1 MFATDTTYNINYKS
15 TIRNRAEQ
23 IQDVIASF
31 KAELEMYN
39 RPLKPR
45 GETRPTIR
53 FARKSKLTNEQLD
66 YLAELEAE
74 LEGGEPAMLSAIVE
88 EKQLPT
94 TDGWLFRDGTFME
107 VDLATQG
114 NAEASLVTHRESI
127 ITVIV
132 DKHERALEDF
142 LDEKGVESELMLDD
156 NDIYELAKRLGYARI
171 VSSGTELYVEATGEL
186 SSRQRAALK
195 DASIESEMSVIRDL
209 GPNRARQ
216 FITLFDGKLQFS
228 PATEVDEPI
237 ERFEGALTS
246 VANQLADLLPANINV
261 EFDSTLD
268 GEAAVSRADFRTIR
282 VNAEKLYKRVANMN
296 KRGAKASIRSL
307 IDHEVAHIAVG
318 MEFTPDEV
326 AKVADSL
333 GEQRLQQVAEE
344 YYSATGL
351 TADEIRRRV
360 ATDRESGRLTN
371 SDIADE
377 WLRMTVTKVALG
389 QTSEND
395 IRYAL
400 KDPTLLDAV
409 VRSIQAFIT
418 KLRQLFT
425 DYPTAETAA
434 MVSRASRTFNKIKKG
449 TAMPDSNV
457 LEDTGFGDSESLF
470 AALDGA
476 PEVGRTMYS
485 VPVMSSNPKK
495 VDGFMATLKSKMYNL
510 PAELRAISN
519 MRTGTINTISSSL
532 KDFIRDFPKM
542 RDTAIAAG
550 VSVDDIKTL
559 FGTTAP
565 PITDAALKD
574 INNKVDSFEAQLDT
588 TGLTEEQVEQRVL
601 DYRESLK
608 RDERLKF
615 NTEFRKKQ
623 IAAEKAVAAAGFGGL
638 VSKAIALR
646 TDINKMREYGGI
658 GFDESNDVYLTRA
671 YRYFTTEGWAMAARS
686 GGQIT
691 VDGKV
696 VDFERLR
703 SNAAEMYREQAQ
715 INLSKTGRPYTQQD
729 VSDMTLDMLD
739 KYLETL
745 ETMSKTTDRIAVDSL
760 RKDLNRF
767 KPKKDIDST
776 FRELLGEIDDPVAN
790 AANTLFKVGMM
801 SANEQFRN
809 QFAQTAIDLGLA
821 SKQPKPDYIKWRS
834 ESSFATMGPMA
845 GLWFDP
851 KIAGVLDE
859 TFGVNMANHTANSTK
874 MMSKIGRGV
883 SRMSGFAVQMK
894 TQLGI
899 GYWPRNAIGGYL
911 MGAAQ
916 GIFWN
921 PLSDAGRESVIQ
933 AARGAFSNL
942 PTEEKQRDAILR
954 LVQLNVL
961 NDQSQGRVVQDMIRG
976 LIATPEQ
983 ELLELM
989 ADIDEA
995 RATKDA
1001 GGVVARM
1008 KQKGL
1013 IKGVFDL
1020 AGSKYGSLTDFLGA
1034 LDGMIDGLYKVN
1046 AYYFERG
1053 VIDRHSGNSLSDAE
1067 KDEAAARKVKLVF
1080 AGHSQVIDPVQSFNR
1095 TPLASIFLPFAR
1107 WKSEVFRT
1115 MANTIPLAMEEISQG
1130 GLMAR
1135 RGSRRLAGFIGTLTV
1150 APSIIGTLATMV
1162 FRALSGDD
1170 EEEERML
1177 DVNERESLRE
1187 ALPDWQRGHSLYAQV
1202 LKGNKIQFI
1211 DMTYILPH
1219 SQLTDMVKIIS
1230 DGYRTG
1236 KGLEGSK
1243 LASYVVNELIGVQI
1257 AASSIGEILSNQDD
1271 FGQPIYV
1278 ETDHAAVKMSR
1289 MLMHYGKNA
1298 VVPSLGLKGYES
1310 LRTGQQNT
1318 RDILLGEVLGARP
1331 RTLTFGEVER
1341 RGFRNLKALQD
1352 SSVGIVGELVSGR
1365 YKSQDDVDSIINRH
1379 QDAMNQT
1386 QARISNFMRT
1396 MSDLG
1401 SPLSS
1406 IAASAK
1412 ASRFSED
1419 TIKSAYAGYRIAWR
1433 PNRAWAE
1440 KAYVNT
1446 EQGEE
1451 QNPNERLQMIAD
1463 SVNKKPD
1470 VYWVNDP
1477 IE

>member
-1 MFATDTTYNINYKS
+1 
-15 TIRNRAEQ
+15 
-23 IQDVIASF
+23 
-31 KAELEMYN
+31 
-39 RPLKPR
+39 
-45 GETRPTIR
+45 
-53 FARKSKLTNEQLD
+53 
-66 YLAELEAE
+66 
-74 LEGGEPAMLSAIVE
+74 
-88 EKQLPT
+88 
-94 TDGWLFRDGTFME
+94 
-107 VDLATQG
+107 
-114 NAEASLVTHRESI
+114 
-127 ITVIV
+127 
-132 DKHERALEDF
+132 
-142 LDEKGVESELMLDD
+142 
-156 NDIYELAKRLGYARI
+156 
-171 VSSGTELYVEATGEL
+171 
-186 SSRQRAALK
+186 
-195 DASIESEMSVIRDL
+195 
-209 GPNRARQ
+209 
-216 FITLFDGKLQFS
+216 
-228 PATEVDEPI
+228 
-237 ERFEGALTS
+237 
-246 VANQLADLLPANINV
+246 
-261 EFDSTLD
+261 
-268 GEAAVSRADFRTIR
+268 
-282 VNAEKLYKRVANMN
+282 
-296 KRGAKASIRSL
+296 
-307 IDHEVAHIAVG
+307 
-318 MEFTPDEV
+318 
-326 AKVADSL
+326 
-333 GEQRLQQVAEE
+333 
-344 YYSATGL
+344 
-351 TADEIRRRV
+351 
-360 ATDRESGRLTN
+360 
-371 SDIADE
+371 
-377 WLRMTVTKVALG
+377 
-389 QTSEND
+389 
-395 IRYAL
+395 
-400 KDPTLLDAV
+400 
-409 VRSIQAFIT
+409 
-418 KLRQLFT
+418 
-425 DYPTAETAA
+425 
-434 MVSRASRTFNKIKKG
+434 
-449 TAMPDSNV
+449 MPDSNV
-457 LEDTGFGDSESLF
+457 LEDTRFGDSESFL

-485 VPVMSSNPKK
+485 MPVMSSNPKK
-495 VDGFMATLKSKMYNL
+495 VDGFMDKLKSKMYNL

-565 PITDAALKD
+565 PLTDATLKD
-574 INNKVDSFEAQLDT
+574 INSKVDSFEAQLDT
-588 TGLTEEQVEQRVL
+588 TGLTEEQVEQQVL

-646 TDINKMREYGGI
+646 KDINKFKGDI

-821 SKQPKPDYIKWRS
+821 SKQPKPDYVKWRS

-859 TFGVNMANHTANSTK
+859 TFGVNMANHMAHSTK

-883 SRMSGFAVQMK
+883 SRVSGFAVQMK

-933 AARGAFSNL
+933 SARGAFSNL

-976 LIATPEQ
+976 LIASPEQ

-1001 GGVVARM
+1001 GGVIARI

-1013 IKGVFDL
+1013 LKGVFDV
-1020 AGSKYGSLTDFLGA
+1020 AGSKYGSLTDFLGS

-1046 AYYFERG
+1046 AYYYERS
-1053 VIDRHSGNSLSDAE
+1053 VIDRHFGKSMSEAE
-1067 KDEAAARKVKLVF
+1067 KDEAAALKVKLVF
-1080 AGHSQVIDPVQSFNR
+1080 AGHSQVIDAVQSFNR

-1115 MANTIPLAMEEISQG
+1115 MLNTVPLAMEEINQG

-1135 RGSRRLAGFIGTLTV
+1135 RGARRLAGFIGTLTA
-1150 APSIIGTLATMV
+1150 APTIIGTLAMMV

-1170 EEEERML
+1170 EDEERRL
-1177 DVNERESLRE
+1177 NVNEIEALRE
-1187 ALPDWQRGHSLYAQV
+1187 GLPKWQRGHSLFAQV

-1219 SQLTDMVKIIS
+1219 SQLTDMIKIIS

-1236 KGLEGSK
+1236 KGIEGSK

-1257 AASSIGEILSNQDD
+1257 AAASIGEILANQDD

-1278 ETDHAAVKMSR
+1278 ETDSAPVKVNR

-1298 VVPSLGLKGYES
+1298 LLPSASLKFYEAF
-1310 LRTGQQNT
+1310 RTGQQNT
-1318 RDILLGEVLGARP
+1318 GDIMLGEALGARP

-1341 RGFRNLKALQD
+1341 RAFRNLKSLQD
-1352 SSVGIVGELVSGR
+1352 SSVKIVGELVSGR
-1365 YKSQDDVDSIINRH
+1365 YKSQDDVDDVINRH

-1386 QARISNFMRT
+1386 QARLSNFMRT
-1396 MSDLG
+1396 MKSLG
-1401 SPLSS
+1401 SPESS
-1406 IAASAK
+1406 IGASAK
-1412 ASRFSED
+1412 ASKFSDD
-1419 TIKSAYAGYRIAWR
+1419 TIQSAYAGYRIAWR
-1433 PNRAWAE
+1433 PNNTWAE
-1440 KAYVNT
+1440 KAYANT
-1446 EQGEE
+1446 KQGEE
-1451 QNPNERLQMIAD
+1451 QDPNERLQMIANTI
-1463 SVNKKPD
+1463 NKKPD
-1470 VYWVNDP
+1470 IYWVSDP